1 MKKTD
6 AEKTLHALNVLIGF
20 FLFLGSI
27 VGVITIG
34 ISIVL
39 FFIGIIVNLVLAF
52 VYGNYKKN
60 GRCRKAVITLRA
72 ISISIIMLAMLAPMI
87 MMKFQNNK
95 FIYPVKRFCYNYG
108 NYSIVKNNILPSGLP
123 EKCDDYLFITMGS
136 FPAQDYHP
144 SAYLV
149 FHTDSGT
156 ISEYEN
162 YFESLENSERKVTH
176 MPDKEDYY
184 DDDSRLKCP
193 KELPQH
199 VFNRLKPQHIH
210 DFKNSIIYTVPSYY
224 GKGCM
229 LDYKSGLAVFWY

>member
-6 AEKTLHALNVLIGF
+6 TEKTLYALNILIGF
-20 FLFLGSI
+20 FLFWVSI
-27 VGVITIG
+27 YGVITFG

-39 FFIGIIVNLVLAF
+39 FFIGIIVNLVLALS
-52 VYGNYKKN
+52 YGIYKN
-60 GRCRKAVITLRA
+60 HNRCRTAVIVLRA
-72 ISISIIMLAMLAPMI
+72 VSITILVLAVLAPMI

-108 NYSIVKNNILPSGLP
+108 NYSMVKNNILPSGLP
-123 EKCDDYLFITMGS
+123 EKCDDYLFITQGS

-144 SAYLV
+144 SAYLI
-149 FHTDSGT
+149 FHTDSET
-156 ISEYEN
+156 LSEYEN
-162 YFESLENSERKVTH
+162 HFDSLYNAERKVTH
-176 MPDKEDYY
+176 MPDKKDYD

-199 VFNRLKPQHIH
+199 VFYRLEPEHIH
-210 DFKNSIIYTVPSYY
+210 NFEDSIIYTVHSYY